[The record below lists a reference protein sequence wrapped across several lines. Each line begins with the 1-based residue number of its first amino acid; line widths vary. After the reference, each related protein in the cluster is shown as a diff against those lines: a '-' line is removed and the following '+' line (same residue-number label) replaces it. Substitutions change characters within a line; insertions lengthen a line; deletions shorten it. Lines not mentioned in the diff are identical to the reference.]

1 MSMTPAGGPTGGPDD
16 VLACCAALYGHPLA
30 ELVVGDSFHPG
41 GLAGTRELLGAS
53 GLRPGARLLDAGCGL
68 GASARLA
75 AGEFGLQVDAVD
87 VSADALSRA
96 VLREPAARIRWHRAD
111 LRDMP
116 FETGA
121 FDAVLAECVLSTTDR
136 GAALAE
142 FRRVL
147 RPGGRL
153 LLSDVVTSTGAIPAL
168 ELHPMLG
175 AALCV
180 TAAWGPGELDS
191 ALAES
196 GFMTQRHW
204 DRATG
209 ILDLVDR
216 AEARIAL
223 AALAVR
229 DLGID
234 LAALG
239 AAAGLDAG
247 GVGGLTVAGPA
258 TVRRLADQVRA
269 AVRSGALGYVAVVA
283 TAAAGDAGAARVPG
297 QARRRASAIEHK
309 HFHRPG
315 APVDGQAR
323 LGPR

>member
-1 MSMTPAGGPTGGPDD
+1 MTPAGGPTGGQDD

-30 ELVVGDSFHPG
+30 ELVVGDSLHPG
-41 GLAGTRELLGAS
+41 GLAGTRELLAAA
-53 GLRPGARLLDAGCGL
+53 GLRPGARLLDAGSGL

-75 AGEFGLQVDAVD
+75 AGEFGFQVDAVD
-87 VSADALSRA
+87 VSSDALARA
-96 VLREPAARIRWHRAD
+96 AAREPAARIRWQQAD
-111 LRDMP
+111 LRALP

-136 GAALAE
+136 RSALAE
-142 FRRVL
+142 LRRVL

-153 LLSDVVTSTGAIPAL
+153 LLSDVVTSKGAIPAL
-168 ELHPMLG
+168 ELHPVLG

-196 GFMTQRHW
+196 GFSRQRRW
-204 DRATG
+204 DRATA
-209 ILDLVDR
+209 ILELVDR

-239 AAAGLDAG
+239 AAAGLDG
-247 GVGGLTVAGPA
+247 GGIGGRALAEPA
-258 TVRRLADQVRA
+258 SVRRLADQVRA

-283 TAAAGDAGAARVPG
+283 TAATGEAGAARVPG

-309 HFHRPG
+309 HIHRPG

-323 LGPR
+323 IGPR